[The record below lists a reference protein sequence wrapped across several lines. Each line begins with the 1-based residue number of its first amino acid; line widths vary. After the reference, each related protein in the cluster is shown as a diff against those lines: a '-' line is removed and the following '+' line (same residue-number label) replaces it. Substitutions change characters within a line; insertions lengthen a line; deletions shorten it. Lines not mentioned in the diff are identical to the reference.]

1 MKANKGFTLIEL
13 VVVIV
18 ILGIL
23 AATAAP
29 KFMDLQKDARVS
41 AIQGLQGAVK
51 SAIQGLQGA
60 VKSAVNMGHAK
71 SILNGSDKMK
81 YALGSTSQTDS
92 QACGSPTQTEDDMT
106 KVCTIYGYPAASLN
120 GIMSLLQQSFS
131 NTATSNGPCDSNED
145 WCWYKVTDNT
155 SIAFAP
161 KSSAGFVGN
170 DTEKRKQSCA
180 MLYEVDI
187 SGDKASVK
195 TTVLKDGC

>member
-51 SAIQGLQGA
+51 SA
-60 VKSAVNMGHAK
+60 VNMGHAK
-71 SILNGSDKMK
+71 SILNGSDKKK
-81 YALGSTSQTDS
+81 YAIGSGAEQSDCKKSGADPAITDNM
-92 QACGSPTQTEDDMT
+92 AEI
-106 KVCTIYGYPAASLN
+106 CTIYGYPAASLN

-131 NTATSNGPCDSNED
+131 DTATSNGACGSNED

-155 SIAFAP
+155 KIAFAP

>member
-41 AIQGLQGAVK
+41 AIQGLQGA
-51 SAIQGLQGA
+51 I
-60 VKSAVNMGHAK
+60 KSAVNMGHAK

-81 YALGSTSQTDS
+81 YAIGSQPKDDK
-92 QACGSPTQTEDDMT
+92 CGTNPAITDDMT
-106 KVCTIYGYPAASLN
+106 QVCTIYGYPAATKN
-120 GIMSLLQQSFS
+120 GILSLLQQSFGDDF
-131 NTATSNGPCDSNED
+131 TTQGACDSTDD
-145 WCWYKVTDNT
+145 WCVYELTANT
-155 SIAFAP
+155 KFAFAP
-161 KSSAGFVGN
+161 KSSAGYTGT
-170 DTEKRKQSCA
+170 DSTSCA
-180 MLYEVDI
+180 MTYEVTIDDT
-187 SGDKASVK
+187 SKKATVK

>member
-1 MKANKGFTLIEL
+1 MKANQGFTLIEL

-41 AIQGLQGAVK
+41 AIQGLQGA
-51 SAIQGLQGA
+51 I
-60 VKSAVNMGHAK
+60 KSAVNMGHAK

-81 YALGSTSQTDS
+81 YALGSSSQTDA

-131 NTATSNGPCDSNED
+131 NTATTTVACDSSED

-155 SIAFAP
+155 KIAFAP
-161 KSSAGFVGN
+161 KSSAGFAGD
-170 DTEKRKQSCA
+170 DTDEHKKQSCA
-180 MLYEVDI
+180 MVYEVDI
-187 SGDKASVK
+187 SGTKATVK

>member
-1 MKANKGFTLIEL
+1 MKANQGFTLIEL

-41 AIQGLQGAVK
+41 AIQGLQGA
-51 SAIQGLQGA
+51 I
-60 VKSAVNMGHAK
+60 KSAVNMGHAK

-92 QACGSPTQTEDDMT
+92 AACGSPTQTEDDMT

-131 NTATSNGPCDSNED
+131 NTATTTVACDSSED

-155 SIAFAP
+155 KIAFAP
-161 KSSAGFVGN
+161 KSSAGFAGD
-170 DTEKRKQSCA
+170 DTDEHKKQSCA
-180 MLYEVDI
+180 MVYEVDI
-187 SGDKASVK
+187 SGTKATVK

>member
-1 MKANKGFTLIEL
+1 MKANQGFTLIEL

-41 AIQGLQGAVK
+41 AIQGLQGA
-51 SAIQGLQGA
+51 I
-60 VKSAVNMGHAK
+60 KSAVNMGHAK

-81 YALGSTSQTDS
+81 YAIGSTSQTDS

-161 KSSAGFVGN
+161 KSSAGYTGT
-170 DTEKRKQSCA
+170 DSTSCA
-180 MLYEVDI
+180 MTYEVNIDATNN
-187 SGDKASVK
+187 KATVK

>member
-1 MKANKGFTLIEL
+1 MKANQGFTLIEL

-41 AIQGLQGAVK
+41 AIQGLQGA
-51 SAIQGLQGA
+51 I
-60 VKSAVNMGHAK
+60 KSAVNMGHAK

-81 YALGSTSQTDS
+81 YAIGSQPQAADGCGTSPAIT
-92 QACGSPTQTEDDMT
+92 DDMT
-106 KVCTIYGYPAASLN
+106 QVCTIYGYPAATMN

-131 NTATSNGPCDSNED
+131 DSFTEPGSCDSNED
-145 WCWYKVTDNT
+145 WCVYKIADNT
-155 SIAFAP
+155 KLAFAP
-161 KSSAGFVGN
+161 KSSAGYTGT
-170 DTEKRKQSCA
+170 DGTSCA
-180 MLYEVDI
+180 MTYEVSIDATNN
-187 SGDKASVK
+187 KATVK

>member
-51 SAIQGLQGA
+51 SA
-60 VKSAVNMGHAK
+60 VNMGHAK

-81 YALGSTSQTDS
+81 YAIGSKDNTT
-92 QACGSPTQTEDDMT
+92 AANCGTGDDLKIQDDMA
-106 KVCTIYGYPAASLN
+106 KICTIYGYPAASLN

-131 NTATSNGPCDSNED
+131 NAATSNGPCDSSED

-155 SIAFAP
+155 KIAFAP
-161 KSSAGFVGN
+161 KSSAGFAG
-170 DTEKRKQSCA
+170 DDSDEHKKQSCA
-180 MLYEVDI
+180 MLYEVDV
-187 SGDKASVK
+187 SGDKATVK

>member
-1 MKANKGFTLIEL
+1 MKANNGFTLIEL

-41 AIQGLQGAVK
+41 AIQGLQGA
-51 SAIQGLQGA
+51 I
-60 VKSAVNMGHAK
+60 KSAVNMGHAK

-81 YALGSTSQTDS
+81 YALGSSSQTDS

-131 NTATSNGPCDSNED
+131 NTATSNGPCDSSED

-155 SIAFAP
+155 KIAFAP
-161 KSSAGFVGN
+161 KSSAGYVGEGDDN
-170 DTEKRKQSCA
+170 QSCA
-180 MLYEVDI
+180 LIYEVSI
-187 SGDKASVK
+187 SSDKASVK
-195 TTVLKDGC
+195 TSVLKNGC